1 MASSLDK
8 YSDQI
13 CAQRKADGC
22 LYPAIAGTIFPSSE
36 NRVVHPLAA
45 EVGNGLDECHHERMG
60 IIFARCE
67 LRLEQGRDKK
77 LVRGR
82 FDGPAFSLRTAC
94 HHRKARLHRR
104 PFELRVYFVVTEVFF
119 LDRFLSVIRRQMRA
133 RSQMDLCLY
142 PRKLGTVRNPVG
154 NRA

>member
-1 MASSLDK
+1 MSFSLAEFSAK
-8 YSDQI
+8 I

-22 LYPAIAGTIFPSSE
+22 LYSAIAGTIFPSSE

-77 LVRGR
+77 QIGR
-82 FDGPAFSLRTAC
+82 A
-94 HHRKARLHRR
+94 H
-104 PFELRVYFVVTEVFF
+104 V
-119 LDRFLSVIRRQMRA
+119 
-133 RSQMDLCLY
+133 
-142 PRKLGTVRNPVG
+142 
-154 NRA
+154 